1 MRAVER
7 TLTGTTGQEPGE
19 YEKRH
24 REIAREAAAEGFV
37 LLRNREGILP
47 LSLKKP
53 IALYGAG
60 AEKTIKGGTGSGDV
74 NSRPTVS
81 IREGLLNAGFRI
93 TTSDWLD
100 RYQKKYEDARIAWRD
115 GIFEKA
121 QKDGGGDYAVAMTYF
136 ATPFHVPEGDLPDTA
151 VDERKEADVAL
162 YVLARTAGEGADRF
176 NKEGDYQLTETEENS
191 LKQLSKHYQHV
202 VLILNTGGLVDLHIA
217 DEIENL
223 DAILYIHQPGMEAGN
238 AVADVLTG
246 KVNPSGKLTDSWAMN
261 YEDYPNAENFSHNNN
276 DVDHEVY
283 AEDLYVGYRYFDTY
297 GVPVRYGFGFG
308 LSYTGFEV
316 RTLGL
321 KHYHLGTEDP

>member
-100 RYQKKYEDARIAWRD
+100 RYQKKYDDARIVWRD

-151 VDERKEADVAL
+151 VDEKKEADVAL

-176 NKEGDYQLTETEENS
+176 NKEGDYQLTET
-191 LKQLSKHYQHV
+191 
-202 VLILNTGGLVDLHIA
+202 
-217 DEIENL
+217 
-223 DAILYIHQPGMEAGN
+223 
-238 AVADVLTG
+238 DV
-246 KVNPSGKLTDSWAMN
+246 
-261 YEDYPNAENFSHNNN
+261 
-276 DVDHEVY
+276 
-283 AEDLYVGYRYFDTY
+283 
-297 GVPVRYGFGFG
+297 
-308 LSYTGFEV
+308 
-316 RTLGL
+316 
-321 KHYHLGTEDP
+321 